1 MRRDTIRVLPVILVL
16 VAGCGVDREPGL
28 TSGQTDSILRVQQT
42 LTNEQT
48 MLSQGRDALEQ
59 DRRTWAERERSD
71 PIIATSIHA
80 TGLLAACL
88 LPLLLVLLLLW
99 NGRRDD
105 HQANESDTLL
115 TEYLHQD
122 AKSKNLGHQDVET
135 ARLPEPK

>member
-1 MRRDTIRVLPVILVL
+1 MRRDTIRMLPVILVL

-48 MLSQGRDALEQ
+48 TLSQGRDALEQ

-80 TGLLAACL
+80 TGLLVACL
-88 LPLLLVLLLLW
+88 LPLGLVSLLLW
-99 NGRRDD
+99 NSRNVDSQQD
-105 HQANESDTLL
+105 ADVTTLVEYIHQENESRKLVD
-115 TEYLHQD
+115 D
-122 AKSKNLGHQDVET
+122 RPGV
-135 ARLPEPK
+135 ARLPVPK